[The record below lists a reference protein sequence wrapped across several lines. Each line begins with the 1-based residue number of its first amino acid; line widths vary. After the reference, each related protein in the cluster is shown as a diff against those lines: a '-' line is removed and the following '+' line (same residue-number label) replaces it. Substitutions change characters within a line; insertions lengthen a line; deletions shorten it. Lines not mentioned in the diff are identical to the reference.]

1 MNGSA
6 LGDGTILMNVLLL
19 KERYMEILPIYKR
32 VIGLDVHQNKI
43 SACAISEQPD
53 GTVGVELREF
63 GGFKRDRRALAEWA
77 RDVAPDVVVMESTG
91 IYWKSPYAALEK
103 VGIAAWV
110 VNARHV
116 KTVPGR
122 KTDVADAQW
131 LATLART
138 GLVRASFIPPAE
150 IRHLR
155 LIARQRQKLGGM
167 LASEKNRLHKLLAD
181 AGIRLNVLVSD
192 LHGQAGRIMVK
203 ALIDGQ
209 PMAAILDRA
218 GRLHA
223 TRAELF
229 EALQPEELSAKH
241 LFVLREVMAHIEYLE
256 SAMSRF
262 EQTLIDGLS
271 AWQPQLVLLQ
281 TIPGIDRMGA
291 AMLLVEIGT
300 DMASFGSAERLASW
314 VGICPGNNES
324 AGKRKSGKTRK
335 GNVWARRLLCEFAQ
349 AAARSRCA
357 LKDKF
362 TALSIRKGHKKSIVA
377 LAHKMLRIIYAM
389 LNNGT
394 AYQDRTIDYEA
405 LIVQRNA
412 PRWLKML
419 AKHGYLPTSA

>member
-1 MNGSA
+1 
-6 LGDGTILMNVLLL
+6 
-19 KERYMEILPIYKR
+19 MEITAIHKR

-43 SACAISEQPD
+43 SACAIAEQPD
-53 GTVGVELREF
+53 GTVTVTHREF
-63 GGFKRDRRALAEWA
+63 GGYKRDRRALAEWA
-77 RDVAPDVVVMESTG
+77 SEFAPEVVVMESTG

-131 LATLART
+131 LATLARA
-138 GLVRASFIPPAE
+138 GLVRASFIPPAD

-155 LIARQRQKLGGM
+155 LIARQRQKQGGM

-181 AGIRLNVLVSD
+181 AGIRLSVVVSD
-192 LHGQAGRIMVK
+192 IHGQAGRAMVK
-203 ALIDGQ
+203 AIIAGK
-209 PMAAILDRA
+209 PIAEVLDYA
-218 GRLHA
+218 GRLRA
-223 TRAELF
+223 TRQELF
-229 EALQPEELSAKH
+229 EAMQPEELSAKH
-241 LFVLREVMAHIEYLE
+241 LFVLAEVMAHIEYLE

-262 EQTLIDGLS
+262 EQTLLAGLA
-271 AWQPQLVLLQ
+271 AWEPQLVLLQ

-300 DMASFGSAERLASW
+300 DMASFASAQRLASW

-335 GNVWARRLLCEFAQ
+335 GNAWVRRLLCEFAQ

-362 TALSIRKGHKKSIVA
+362 QALSIRKGHKKSIVA
-377 LAHKMLRIIYAM
+377 LGHKMLRIIYAM
-389 LNNGT
+389 LTNGT
-394 AYQDRTIDYEA
+394 PYQDRTVDYEA
-405 LIVQRNA
+405 LVVQRNA
-412 PRWLKML
+412 PRWIKML
-419 AKHGYLPTSA
+419 VKHGHISAAA